1 LRSVKVAAPLV
12 LASSPAS
19 RSKDNNMAGG
29 IAPPAIFK
37 IAPKGI

>member
-1 LRSVKVAAPLV
+1 VKAAAPSV

-19 RSKDNNMAGG
+19 QSKDNNMAGG
-29 IAPPAIFK
+29 IDPPAIFK